1 MIIERDWR
9 AESDAETLAQ
19 AEEIKSDK
27 IRFAKAQTAA
37 AKMVAER
44 KERVDMLSKVAGG
57 KTHTRNNN
65 PATICKL

>member
-1 MIIERDWR
+1 MIMESDWR
-9 AESDAETLAQ
+9 AESDAETLVQ

-27 IRFAKAQTAA
+27 IRFAKAQNAA
-37 AKMVAER
+37 AKMAAER

-57 KTHTRNNN
+57 KTHTRGNN